1 MTTRHLKQLRT
12 WRSTAADKGSEWGVR
27 IARLNEAR
35 LRALQDDNM
44 QVVLDALEAADN
56 MLSQTKNRPGV
67 HARVRAALHR
77 LDPTTKENKP

>member
-1 MTTRHLKQLRT
+1 MTTKHLKQLRT

-44 QVVLDALEAADN
+44 EVVLDALEATER
-56 MLSQTKNRPGV
+56 MLSQTKSRPGV
-67 HARVRAALHR
+67 HAKVRSALHR
-77 LDPTTKENKP
+77 LDPTKENKP